1 MRFLLNDVCSSGIR
15 CQISPGFCQKSAVW
29 SLNPCLRP
37 ISVTLW
43 TRLLCWD
50 APSNHSYSITLELR
64 VIPIFIQEHTLSVWA
79 DGFLISC
86 SDFVMLFFKTQPSL
100 SSVSARIQI
109 GSAQSC
115 MPALVYTVACTE
127 IPCLTLGPSFLLQVD
142 SLDLL
147 WTLQLI
153 SCCLHRFPVLQCF
166 LHPGCLCVQETS
178 ALRFLLLLS
187 DLCSNLPTIRAT
199 SSYGICCGS
208 SLNHYTDTDELRLLF
223 THHIMQQR
231 FPCPPMTSC
240 SFS

>member
-15 CQISPGFCQKSAVW
+15 CQISPGFYQKSAVW
-29 SLNPCLRP
+29 SLNLCLRP

-50 APSNHSYSITLELR
+50 APSNHSYSITLALR
-64 VIPIFIQEHTLSVWA
+64 VIPIFIQERTLSVWA

-86 SDFVMLFFKTQPSL
+86 SDFVMLFFKTLPSL
-100 SSVSARIQI
+100 SSVSACIQI

-127 IPCLTLGPSFLLQVD
+127 IPCRTLGPSFLLQVD

-153 SCCLHRFPVLQCF
+153 CCCLHRFPVLQRF
-166 LHPGCLCVQETS
+166 LHPGCLCVF
-178 ALRFLLLLS
+178 RKHLLS
-187 DLCSNLPTIRAT
+187 D
-199 SSYGICCGS
+199 
-208 SLNHYTDTDELRLLF
+208 
-223 THHIMQQR
+223 
-231 FPCPPMTSC
+231 
-240 SFS
+240 SFSYSQICAVTFQPSVHQAAMVFAVGVHQITTQTQMN